1 MSLSNHLRAQK
12 ILIML
17 GLLMFVIGA
26 YLTGGLFPFNIK
38 EIDDD
43 TLYNWWLNAVI
54 RDAGAVLVVVT
65 IIINGI
71 RSIRAGTGR
80 HRRKLMLGLG
90 YGVCIV
96 FFILNSSARIQTGKI
111 LKSYDFSSVI
121 VKIENQLKHNSMPE
135 NRRPFL
141 LRRLAE
147 SRYLQSGE
155 QIEIINTNN
164 QKEIYRPPKETVRFK
179 QQNERSRK
187 LLGWVKKQAGYS
199 IILWGGVL
207 IFSTLLGLLIPSKGY
222 PDG

>member
-1 MSLSNHLRAQK
+1 MSLSSHLRAQK

-17 GLLMFVIGA
+17 GLLIFVIGA

-43 TLYNWWLNAVI
+43 TLHNWWLNAVI
-54 RDAGAVLVVVT
+54 RDSGAVLAVVT

-80 HRRKLMLGLG
+80 HRRKLMLCLG

-96 FFILNSSARIQTGKI
+96 FFILNSSAHIQTGKI
-111 LKSYDFSSVI
+111 LKIYDFSSVI
-121 VKIENQLKHNSMPE
+121 VKIENQLKHNSIPE

-141 LRRLAE
+141 LRKLAE

-155 QIEIINTNN
+155 QIEIINKNN

-179 QQNERSRK
+179 QQNDRSRK

-207 IFSTLLGLLIPSKGY
+207 IFSTLIGLLIPSKGY
-222 PDG
+222 SGG